1 MVATKGAPDMLLD
14 RVTKIEKHGEVSA
27 FTEDDRT
34 TLMKL
39 NKESGYSSASCV
51 SDGIQSD

>member
-1 MVATKGAPDMLLD
+1 MLLD
-14 RVTKIEKHGEVSA
+14 RVTKIEKHEDVSA

-39 NKESGYSSASCV
+39 NEEMVPPKRFV
-51 SDGIQSD
+51 R